1 VQIVFLP
8 PSPPHPALMDAFAVR
23 ARELAT
29 AEAIATKPNNRRHEN
44 AQAKVGVTPLGFLR
58 CPLLFDT

>member
-1 VQIVFLP
+1 MR
-8 PSPPHPALMDAFAVR
+8 SPFELG
-23 ARELAT
+23 ELAT

-44 AQAKVGVTPLGFLR
+44 PQAKVGVTPLGFLR